1 MKPACSRVLVI
12 FAVIVVIAAA
22 GIAAAQPRPMTAVD
36 LLSVPTQSDV
46 RVAPHSGAVLFVRT
60 QTDWDQD
67 KSISHIWRVD
77 AHGTSV
83 TQMTNGKSGES
94 APRWSPDGT
103 RFCFVATR
111 DGDTAQLFVQPVD
124 GGEAIQVSKH
134 ETSVSDPHWLPD
146 GTHILFLADDAD
158 SKEVKEAKKRSGDV
172 ISYDRDYKE
181 RHLWL
186 LDLSDKSEKRV
197 TKGAFSVHE
206 YVVSRDGATLVY
218 GAAPTPLVD
227 DEDESEIYVRP
238 LAGGDARRLTDNRI
252 AEHGIR
258 LSPDAST
265 VLFVAATNERFEPY
279 YESHLFVIPVQGG
292 APRMLLKDDEDEIDG
307 ADWSAD
313 GRAIIV
319 RANSGVRIQLW
330 SFDPASGRRTRL
342 TEGDNSVLS
351 LNLEPA
357 EDAWAAVIGSASSP
371 GDIWLAPRVG
381 TAPLQLTH
389 FERDLTETFRMPKV
403 EVFTWTGHD
412 GRKVEGLLTY
422 PLDAAPGRRAPLV
435 VQTHGGPAASST
447 FRFASWAT
455 YTPVLAAKGY
465 LVLDPNYRGSTGYG
479 DAFLR
484 DMVGHY
490 FHEADKD
497 VLAGVDALIASGS
510 ADPDKLVAMGWS
522 AGGHMTNWL
531 VTTTTRFKAAASGAG
546 AANWISM
553 YAQSDTRSYRTPW
566 FGASPWVKD
575 APLALY
581 LAQSPVAHVAGA
593 KTPTLLMV
601 GEKDVRVP
609 TPQSIEML
617 RALRASGVDAEL
629 LVFPGEPHGL
639 RTPKHRLHK
648 INSEIAWFERHLF
661 GRSYELEKPP
671 VSKKDAEADKAS
683 EKK

>member
-1 MKPACSRVLVI
+1 MTRAYPFVTVLL
-12 FAVIVVIAAA
+12 AIVVTA
-22 GIAAAQPRPMTAVD
+22 GVAAAQPRTMTAVD

-46 RVAPHSGAVLFVRT
+46 RVAPRGGAVLFVRT

-77 AHGTSV
+77 DKGSGLV
-83 TQMTNGKSGES
+83 QMTNGKSGES
-94 APRWSPDGT
+94 LPRWSPDGT

-111 DGDTAQLFVQPVD
+111 ESETAQLFVQPIG

-134 ETSVSDPHWLPD
+134 ESSVSDPQWLPD
-146 GTHILFLADDAD
+146 GTRILFVAEDTD
-158 SKEVKEAKKRSGDV
+158 SKEAKEAKKRSGDV
-172 ISYDRDYKE
+172 ISYDRDYKQK
-181 RHLWL
+181 HLWL
-186 LDLSDKSEKRV
+186 LDLADKSEKRI
-197 TKGAFSVHE
+197 TKGPFSVHE
-206 YVVSRDGATLVY
+206 YTTSRDGATLVY
-218 GAAPTPLVD
+218 CTAPTPLVD
-227 DEDESEIYVRP
+227 DDDEAEIYVRP
-238 LAGGDARRLTDNRI
+238 LAGGDARRLTNNKV
-252 AEHGIR
+252 AER
-258 LSPDAST
+258 SLKLSPDATS

-279 YESHLFVIPVQGG
+279 YQGHLFIVPAQGG
-292 APRMLLKDDEDEIDG
+292 APRMLLKDDPDEVDG
-307 ADWSAD
+307 AEWSGD
-313 GRAIIV
+313 GKTIIV
-319 RANSGVRIQLW
+319 RANSGVRVHLW
-330 SFDPASGRRTRL
+330 SLDLATDRRTRL
-342 TEGDNSVLS
+342 TNGDSSVLS
-351 LNLEPA
+351 VNLESTGG
-357 EDAWAAVIGSASSP
+357 AWAAVIGGTSSP
-371 GDIWLAPRVG
+371 GDVWLSPGVG
-381 TAPLQLTH
+381 TAPVQLTH
-389 FERDLTETFRMPKV
+389 FDSELAAAFRMPKV
-403 EVFTWTGHD
+403 EVFTWTGRD
-412 GRKVEGLLTY
+412 GQKVEGLLTY
-422 PLDAAPGRRAPLV
+422 PLDVTPGKRAPLV

-447 FRFASWAT
+447 FRFASYGT

-497 VLAGVDALIASGS
+497 VLAGVDALIANGS

-553 YAQSDTRSYRTPW
+553 YAQSDTRINRTPW
-566 FGASPWVKD
+566 FGASPWGKG
-575 APLALY
+575 APLGLY
-581 LAQSPVAHVAGA
+581 LEESPVAHVAGA
-593 KTPTLLMV
+593 TTPTLLMV

-617 RALRASGVDAEL
+617 RALRASGVEAEL

-671 VSKKDAEADKAS
+671 ASKKDGDAEKAS